1 MSLCSTRCT
10 MFVALLAWATLPLA
24 AQTNTEQRSND
35 VNYVQPSTVSSSSAA
50 PAPDSGDYKPSRFQ
64 VFGGYS
70 WLNSNSTLTGTTIP
84 AGTITP
90 VPNTVKLKDANAG
103 FVVDVSYF
111 FNKWIGITFD
121 TGAHFGNNYNYAEAL
136 VGPTVRFP
144 AGHLQP
150 FIHALGGWTDLNP
163 KNLDLPSNQVFGL
176 AGGGGLDLVIT
187 KNFSLRLAQ
196 ADYIYAQHNYG
207 AGNPTFVDAVRLSAG
222 IVLNAGGGEAL
233 PVASS
238 CSVDKTE
245 VWAGE
250 PVKATVSPSNFN
262 PKHTLKYDWTTNG
275 GKVQGQGASVNVD
288 TTGVAEGQSY
298 NISVQVSDPKDKKA
312 LTSCQTSFA
321 TKKRLPPTISCTG
334 TPNSVI
340 QGGAV
345 TIHCDASSPQ
355 GGPVNVAVTSD
366 CGASGQGTDVSIDT
380 SRLQPGACN
389 VTGTV
394 TDDHQLTATTTTSF
408 TVQPKPLPPP
418 PPPPVAPPPTLVLR
432 SVYFATAQPTEENPN
447 GGLVKSQEATLTEI
461 ASEFNKYLAVKPDAK
476 LIIEAH
482 ADPRGSEEYNQKLTE
497 RRAQRVKSFLVEHGV
512 PEGNVQPV
520 GLGIQHQLTPDEV
533 REQVQSNS
541 DLTPN
546 ERTRILRNMR
556 IIVLASNRRV
566 DLRVTAPGVT
576 EQTSVHKFPWS
587 AADALSLIGGREK
600 RAPAKAPARKRPARK
615 KK

>member
-1 MSLCSTRCT
+1 
-10 MFVALLAWATLPLA
+10 
-24 AQTNTEQRSND
+24 
-35 VNYVQPSTVSSSSAA
+35 
-50 PAPDSGDYKPSRFQ
+50 
-64 VFGGYS
+64 
-70 WLNSNSTLTGTTIP
+70 
-84 AGTITP
+84 
-90 VPNTVKLKDANAG
+90 
-103 FVVDVSYF
+103 
-111 FNKWIGITFD
+111 
-121 TGAHFGNNYNYAEAL
+121 
-136 VGPTVRFP
+136 
-144 AGHLQP
+144 
-150 FIHALGGWTDLNP
+150 
-163 KNLDLPSNQVFGL
+163 
-176 AGGGGLDLVIT
+176 
-187 KNFSLRLAQ
+187 LRLAQ

-207 AGNPTFVDAVRLSAG
+207 AGNPTFVDNVRLSAG

-233 PVASS
+233 PVSSS

-275 GKVQGQGASVNVD
+275 GKVQGEGASVNID

-298 NISVQVSDPKDKKA
+298 NVSVQVSDPKDKKA

-321 TKKRLPPTISCTG
+321 TKKRLPPTISCTA

-355 GGPVNVAVTSD
+355 GSPVTVAVTSD
-366 CGASGQGTDVSIDT
+366 CGASGQGNDVSIDT

-394 TDDHQLTATTTTSF
+394 TDDHQLTATTNTSF

-432 SVYFATAQPTEENPN
+432 SVYFGTAQPTEENPN

-461 ASEFNKYLAVKPDAK
+461 ASEFKKYLAVKPDAK

-497 RRAQRVKSFLVEHGV
+497 RRAQRVKSLLVEHGV
-512 PEGNVQPV
+512 PEGNIQPV
-520 GLGIQHQLTPDEV
+520 GLGTQHQLTPDEV
-533 REQVQSNS
+533 REQVESNS

-546 ERTRILRNMR
+546 ERRRILRNMR
-556 IIVLASNRRV
+556 TIVLASNRRV
-566 DLRVTAPGVT
+566 DLRVTAPGVP
-576 EQTSVHKFPWS
+576 EQTSVHKFPWN

-600 RAPAKAPARKRPARK
+600 RTPAKAPAKKRPARK